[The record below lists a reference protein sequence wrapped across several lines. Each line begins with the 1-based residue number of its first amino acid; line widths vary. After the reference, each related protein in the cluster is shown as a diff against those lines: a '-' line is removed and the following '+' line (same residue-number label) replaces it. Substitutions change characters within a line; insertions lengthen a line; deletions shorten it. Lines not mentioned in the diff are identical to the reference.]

1 MKIIGLTG
9 SIGMGKTTTSAMFAQ
24 LGVPIWDADSAV
36 HRLYDVG
43 GAAVKA
49 VAALFPSALSDNG
62 TINRADLAKL
72 VLNDPD
78 QLKKL
83 EAIVHPLVG
92 KDRSDFMSAAR
103 DNGTKIAIVDV
114 PLLFETGGDV
124 YVDKVVV
131 VTCAPELQR
140 QRVLARPGMSSQK
153 FEAIL
158 ARQTPDA
165 AKRAKADFIITTDV
179 GLDDTRQQVRHVY
192 DQLMEIGNPSHA

>member
-43 GAAVKA
+43 GAAVEA

-62 TINRADLAKL
+62 TIDRAVLAKL

-103 DNGTKIAIVDV
+103 GNGAKIAIVDV
-114 PLLFETGGDV
+114 PLLFETGGDAF
-124 YVDKVVV
+124 VDKVVV

-165 AKRAKADFIITTDV
+165 DKRARADFIITTDL
-179 GLDDTRQQVRHVY
+179 GLDDTRQQVRDVY
-192 DQLMEIGNPSHA
+192 DQLMKIGNPLHA